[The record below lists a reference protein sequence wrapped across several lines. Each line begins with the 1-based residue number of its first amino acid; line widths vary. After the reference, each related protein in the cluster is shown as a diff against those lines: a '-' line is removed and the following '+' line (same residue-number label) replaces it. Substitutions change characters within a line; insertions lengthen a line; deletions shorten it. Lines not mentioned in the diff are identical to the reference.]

1 MKKITAILLC
11 AAMTLGL
18 MACGGGA
25 ASSAASTA
33 SSAEPK
39 SEAASSEAAAPE
51 SSEAPAAE
59 TKSDYPNKTI
69 QVIIPYKPGGGS
81 DILTRAIMST
91 LKLPNNQV
99 WAAINVDGAAG
110 FTGCMQ
116 AFQASNDGYTIL
128 AHNPMDVAAYSLNG
142 TDPQDMYKNLEMIC
156 TVVTDYNVF
165 STNKQTGW
173 KSVDDVVA
181 YVNEHPGEVKLA
193 ETGSTSISY
202 ANALMLLREL
212 GIEDKVTIV
221 PHDGGA
227 DCMTAL
233 MGNHVQLTVES
244 SIDAR
249 AMVDSGDCIPLAV
262 IGSERAQYLPDVPT
276 TDELGLHV
284 VNTKPRGYYAPPG
297 TPQEAID
304 ILADSIEVAIQQ
316 QEFID
321 TCANLGL
328 EINFKRAEEIQ
339 PEIEAWADQLR
350 PVFEEILAAG

>member
-25 ASSAASTA
+25 ASSAAS
-33 SSAEPK
+33 SSEAPK
-39 SEAASSEAAAPE
+39 AEAASSEAAAPA
-51 SSEAPAAE
+51 SSEAQAEAPAKA
-59 TKSDYPNKTI
+59 DYPTKPI

-91 LKLPNNQV
+91 LKLPNDQV
-99 WAAINVDGAAG
+99 WACINVDGAAG

-116 AFQASNDGYTIL
+116 AFQSPNDGYTLL

-142 TDPQDMYKNLEMIC
+142 TDTQDMYKNLEMIC

-165 STNKQTGW
+165 STNKQSGW

-233 MGNHVQLTVES
+233 LGNHVQLTVES

-276 TDELGLHV
+276 TEELGLHV

-297 TPQEAID
+297 TSQEQID
-304 ILADSIEVAIQQ
+304 VMADCIEVAIQQ

-321 TCANLGL
+321 TCAGLGL
-328 EINFKRAEEIQ
+328 EINFKRADEIQ

-350 PVFEEILAAG
+350 PIFEEILAAG